1 MNVICLSGRLCHTP
15 ELRKST
21 SGKFVCTF
29 SIAVDRPRQRDTVD
43 FFSIIAWEG
52 SAEYV
57 ARAGK
62 GDMCIVNGVLCTRRY
77 TDKQGVHREVVEIK
91 ADELTIVRKN
101 TDT

>member
-1 MNVICLSGRLCHTP
+1 M
-15 ELRKST
+15 
-21 SGKFVCTF
+21 
-29 SIAVDRPRQRDTVD
+29 DRPRQRDTVD

-77 TDKQGVHREVVEIK
+77 TDKQGVQSEVVEIK

-101 TDT
+101 TDTKTTTIDESLLEESDESVLPL